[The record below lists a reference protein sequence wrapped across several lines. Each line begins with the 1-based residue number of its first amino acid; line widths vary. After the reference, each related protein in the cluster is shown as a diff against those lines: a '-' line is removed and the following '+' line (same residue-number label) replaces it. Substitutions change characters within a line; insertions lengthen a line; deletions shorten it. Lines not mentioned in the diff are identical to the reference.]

1 MKRKFL
7 FSAILIAG
15 ILSVFAF
22 TSQAVENKR
31 ERAAKKNHTA
41 PAPKVQRARLLF
53 AGDAMCH
60 TPQISSARCK
70 NGSLDFRPLFE
81 GVKPHFDQADIAI
94 VNFETTIS
102 PNSQYSGYPCFSS
115 PKQYADALAWLGT
128 DVAVLANN
136 HCCDNGII
144 GIRSTI
150 AKLDSLGI
158 AHTGVF
164 HNAEERERNAIL
176 RLEHNGIKFAIV
188 NYTYG
193 TNGNPVPRGCFVNHI
208 NTTQIAND
216 LELASKDSD
225 CVIACMH
232 WGVEYQQQPS
242 SEQRR
247 LAQFLHSHG
256 VDLVIGSHPHVVQPY
271 VATDSLITLYSL
283 GNFISNQKKPNTDGG
298 LLAEIEVEKG
308 VDGVCKYSLKV
319 IPVWVKYPGHRLV
332 SSEHDSEVK
341 MTEEQ
346 RARYNYFLSN
356 TKRLLEK
363 GVKF

>member
-1 MKRKFL
+1 MKLNFL
-7 FSAILIAG
+7 RSIVPIAG
-15 ILSVFAF
+15 LLSALILTSCKEGNEQYMAIEAAF
-22 TSQAVENKR
+22 E
-31 ERAAKKNHTA
+31 A
-41 PAPKVQRARLLF
+41 PAPQRVRLLF

-60 TPQISSARCK
+60 TPQIRSAYRK
-70 NGSLDFRPLFE
+70 GGSIDFKSAFA
-81 GVKPHFDQADIAI
+81 GVKPHFDKADIAI
-94 VNFETTIS
+94 VNLETTIS
-102 PNSQYSGYPCFSS
+102 PNSRYSGYPCFSS
-115 PKQYADALAWLGT
+115 PKQYADALAWLGA
-128 DVAVLANN
+128 DVAILANN
-136 HCCDNGII
+136 HCCDNGAI
-144 GIRSTI
+144 GVRSTI

-176 RLEHNGIKFAIV
+176 RLEHNGIKLAIV

-193 TNGNPVPRGCFVNHI
+193 TNGNPVPRGCIVNRI
-208 NTTQIAND
+208 NTAQMAKDI
-216 LELASKDSD
+216 ELASKGSD

-232 WGVEYQQQPS
+232 WGFEYQQQPC
-242 SEQRR
+242 SEQRK

-298 LLAEIEVEKG
+298 LLAEIEIEKG
-308 VDGVCKYSLKV
+308 ADGVCKYSLHT
-319 IPVWVKYPGHRLV
+319 IPVWVKFPGHKLV
-332 SSEHDSEVK
+332 SSEHDGEVE
-341 MTEEQ
+341 MTKVQ
-346 RARYNYFLSN
+346 RVRYERFVSN

>member
-1 MKRKFL
+1 MKQR
-7 FSAILIAG
+7 FSYAIIIIAG
-15 ILSVFAF
+15 VLSVFAF
-22 TSQAVENKR
+22 SSFRAEKKR
-31 ERAAKKNHTA
+31 LRSAKTTRVA
-41 PAPKVQRARLLF
+41 PTPQRVRLLF

-70 NGSLDFRPLFE
+70 DGSLDFRPAFA
-81 GVKPHFDQADIAI
+81 GVKPHFDKADIAV
-94 VNFETTIS
+94 VNLETTIS
-102 PNSQYSGYPCFSS
+102 PNLRYSGYPCFSS
-115 PKQYADALAWLGT
+115 PKQYADALDWLGA

-136 HCCDNGII
+136 HCCDNGAI
-144 GIRSTI
+144 GIRTTI

-164 HNAEERERNAIL
+164 HNAQERERNAIL
-176 RLEHNGIKFAIV
+176 RLEHNGIKLAIL

-193 TNGNPVPRGCFVNHI
+193 TNGIPVPKGCFVNFI
-208 NTTQIAND
+208 NTTQIAKD
-216 LELASKDSD
+216 VELASKGSD

-232 WGVEYQQQPS
+232 WGYEYQQQPS

-271 VATDSLITLYSL
+271 VATDSLITVYSL

-298 LLAEIEVEKG
+298 LLAEIEIEKG
-308 VDGVCKYSLKV
+308 ADGVCKYSLHV

-332 SSEHDSEVK
+332 SSEHDTDVK
-341 MTEEQ
+341 MTNDQ
-346 RARYNYFLSN
+346 RARYQYFLNN

-363 GVKF
+363 GMNF